1 MPMPMPAPESPLEAL
16 LAASG
21 DLAFHLSG
29 TGAVTYAAGLDTAAG
44 FGPAGSAV
52 QSFFELFA
60 PEDQSTVRE
69 AFDEAIGA
77 SKRVPLNVALRPEF
91 TTRFRWLL
99 SGYDAGA
106 RRGVMAVG
114 HQIPDEEATTTD
126 PGMHDVLTGLPNRL
140 LLQDR
145 CEQAIE
151 LGNRQGSSFALL
163 LLNLKGF
170 NKVNEAFGVRAGD
183 ELLRQVAKRLL
194 SHVRSSDTVARIG
207 PDEFAL
213 LMPDMADPETML
225 KLGRQLLALTEKAF
239 ILEDTEVHV
248 SASMGFSLYPAHG
261 LSHEALLQGA
271 TAALKDAKDAGGS
284 RCSMF
289 NNAPRPDARAQ
300 LTLESALHQ
309 GVTNG
314 ELYLHYQP
322 LVDIE
327 GQIYGAEALMRWN
340 RGGTVPV
347 SPAEFIPVAEECGL
361 IQLLGNWALKAATAG
376 FARINREKN
385 MALTISVNVSPRQFR
400 GANFLQTVAD
410 ALAFSGL
417 PPHLLQLEITEGI
430 LMTDPEAAARLLAK
444 ITEIG
449 VQVAVDDFGTGYSSL
464 AYLKRFA
471 LSSLK
476 IDRSFVKD
484 LPAPKDLAICRSVFS
499 LSHELGLKSV
509 AEGVETQEQWHIL
522 RDAGCDAIQGYFF
535 GKPQSLS
542 DFEALVD
549 AQALPQM
556 KAA

>member
-1 MPMPMPAPESPLEAL
+1 MRTPAPESPLEAL
-16 LAASG
+16 FAASG
-21 DLAFHLSG
+21 DLAFHLNA
-29 TGAVTYAAGLDTAAG
+29 TGAVTYAAGLDTAPG
-44 FGPAGSAV
+44 FGQAGCSV
-52 QSFFELFA
+52 QSFFELFSDD
-60 PEDQSTVRE
+60 DQARVHE

-77 SKRVPLNVALRPEF
+77 PKRVTLDVALRPEF
-91 TTRFRWLL
+91 TARFRWLL
-99 SGYDAGA
+99 SGYGAGT

-114 HQIPDEEATTTD
+114 RQIPCEDLPAAD
-126 PGMHDVLTGLPNRL
+126 LGMHDALTGLPNRM

-151 LGNRQGSSFALL
+151 LSNRQDSSFALL

-170 NKVNEAFGVRAGD
+170 TKVNEAFGVHAGD
-183 ELLRQVAKRLL
+183 DLLRQVAQRLL

-213 LMPDMADPETML
+213 LMPDMADPENML
-225 KLGRQLLALTEKAF
+225 KLGRQLLALTETAF
-239 ILEDTEVHV
+239 ILDDTEVHV
-248 SASMGFSLYPAHG
+248 SASMGFALYPAHG
-261 LSHEALLQGA
+261 VTHEALLRGA
-271 TAALKDAKDAGGS
+271 TVALKDAKDAGGG
-284 RCSMF
+284 RCAMF
-289 NNAPRPDARAQ
+289 NNAPRADARAQ
-300 LTLESALHQ
+300 LTMESALHQ

-347 SPAEFIPVAEECGL
+347 SPAQFIPVAEDCGL
-361 IQLLGNWALKAATAG
+361 IQLLGTWALKAATAG

-400 GANFLQTVAD
+400 GASFLQTVAD

-417 PPHLLQLEITEGI
+417 PPRLLQLEITEGI
-430 LMTDPEAAARLLAK
+430 LMTDPEAAARLLTK
-444 ITEIG
+444 LTDIG
-449 VQVAVDDFGTGYSSL
+449 VQVAIDDFGTGYSSL
-464 AYLKRFA
+464 AYLKRFS

-484 LPAPKDLAICRSVFS
+484 LPSPKDLAICRSVFS
-499 LSHELGLKSV
+499 MSRELGLKSV

-535 GKPQSLS
+535 GKPQALS

>member
-1 MPMPMPAPESPLEAL
+1 MRTPAPESPLEAL
-16 LAASG
+16 FAASG
-21 DLAFHLSG
+21 DLAFHLNA

-44 FGPAGSAV
+44 FGQPGQAV
-52 QSFFELFA
+52 QSFYELF
-60 PEDQSTVRE
+60 PDQDQTRVRE

-77 SKRVPLNVALRPEF
+77 QKRVALDVAMRPEF
-91 TTRFRWLL
+91 TARFRWLL
-99 SGYDAGA
+99 SGYGAGA

-114 HQIPDEEATTTD
+114 HQIPSEDASTAHA
-126 PGMHDVLTGLPNRL
+126 GLHDALTGLPNRM

-151 LGNRQGSSFALL
+151 LSNRQDSSFALL

-170 NKVNEAFGVRAGD
+170 TKVNEAFGVRAGD
-183 ELLRQVAKRLL
+183 DLLRQVGERLL

-207 PDEFAL
+207 ADEFAL
-213 LMPDMADPETML
+213 LLPDMADPDNML
-225 KLGRQLLALTEKAF
+225 KLGRQLLALTETAF
-239 ILEDTEVHV
+239 ILDDTEVHV
-248 SASMGFSLYPAHG
+248 SASMGFALYPAHG
-261 LSHEALLQGA
+261 VTHEALLRGA
-271 TAALKDAKDAGGS
+271 TLALKEAKDAGGS
-284 RCSMF
+284 RCTIF
-289 NNAPRPDARAQ
+289 NNAPRADARAQ

-347 SPAEFIPVAEECGL
+347 SPAQFIPVAEDCGL
-361 IQLLGNWALKAATAG
+361 IQLLGTWALKAATAG

-385 MALTISVNVSPRQFR
+385 TALTISVNVSPRQFR

-417 PPHLLQLEITEGI
+417 PPRLLQLEITEGI
-430 LMTDPEAAARLLAK
+430 LMTDPEAAARLLTK
-444 ITEIG
+444 LTDLG
-449 VQVAVDDFGTGYSSL
+449 VQVAIDDFGTGYSSL
-464 AYLKRFA
+464 AYLKRFS

-484 LPAPKDLAICRSVFS
+484 LPSPKDLAICRSVFS
-499 LSHELGLKSV
+499 MSRELGLKSV
-509 AEGVETQEQWHIL
+509 AEGVETKEQWHIL

-535 GKPQSLS
+535 GKPQALG

-549 AQALPQM
+549 AQALPHM

>member
-1 MPMPMPAPESPLEAL
+1 MRTPAPESPLEAL

-21 DLAFHLSG
+21 DLAFHLTA
-29 TGAVTYAAGLDTAAG
+29 TGAVTYAAGLDTVAG
-44 FGPAGSAV
+44 FGPHGCAV
-52 QSFFELFA
+52 QSFFELFTDR
-60 PEDQSTVRE
+60 DQACVHE
-69 AFDEAIGA
+69 AFDAAIGEQ
-77 SKRVPLNVALRPEF
+77 KRVALDVALRPEF
-91 TTRFRWLL
+91 TARFRWLL

-106 RRGVMAVG
+106 KRGVMAVG
-114 HQIPDEEATTTD
+114 HQIPSEGASAD
-126 PGMHDVLTGLPNRL
+126 PGMHDALTGLPNRM

-151 LGNRQGSSFALL
+151 LSNRQEASFALL

-170 NKVNEAFGVRAGD
+170 TKVNEAFGVRAGD
-183 ELLRQVAKRLL
+183 DLLRQVAKRLL

-213 LMPDMADPETML
+213 LMPDMADPENML
-225 KLGRQLLALTEKAF
+225 KLGRQLLALTETAF
-239 ILEDTEVHV
+239 IVDDTEVHV
-248 SASMGFSLYPAHG
+248 SASMGFALYPAHG
-261 LSHEALLQGA
+261 VTHEALLRGA

-289 NNAPRPDARAQ
+289 NNAALTDAKAL

-347 SPAEFIPVAEECGL
+347 SPAQFIPVAEDCGL
-361 IQLLGNWALKAATAG
+361 IQLLGTWALKAATAG

-385 MALTISVNVSPRQFR
+385 TALTISVNVSPRQFR
-400 GANFLQTVAD
+400 AANFLQAVTD

-430 LMTDPEAAARLLAK
+430 LMTDPEAAARLLTK
-444 ITEIG
+444 LTDIG
-449 VQVAVDDFGTGYSSL
+449 VQVAIDDFGTGYSSL
-464 AYLKRFA
+464 AYLKRFS

-484 LPAPKDLAICRSVFS
+484 LPSPKDLAICRSVFS
-499 LSHELGLKSV
+499 MSRELGLKSV

-535 GKPQSLS
+535 GKPQALA
-542 DFEALVD
+542 DFESLVD